1 MHDILPSQTQLDT
14 EIFDEP
20 AGTRYTCYTQPF
32 SLSSYTLKVLLA
44 PLSIYVKDAALWVS
58 LAPETDR
65 YVVGEFPGYMP
76 WKKAYGTSAL
86 VNFL

>member
-1 MHDILPSQTQLDT
+1 MMVMACLRKSSLHSRLLLNESIYEEFVVHDILPSQTQLDK

-44 PLSIYVKDAALWVS
+44 PLSIYVKDAAL
-58 LAPETDR
+58 
-65 YVVGEFPGYMP
+65 
-76 WKKAYGTSAL
+76 
-86 VNFL
+86 